1 MDLNNKEK
9 AIQKL
14 ERKIGVPEKF
24 FTINFLRGN
33 DWSFIVKLHSFLEVA
48 CTELIIS
55 ALGKSETRDFIGKLG
70 MSNKI
75 AFIKS
80 LSLLKRNTRRNLKK
94 LSQVRNFYV
103 HDIKNISL
111 SLEQYVE
118 SLNAEETGNFIRQI
132 GYGIKFKKGEITEK
146 NDFIKNHPR
155 LAIFES
161 ATSILQEMSD

>member
-1 MDLNNKEK
+1 MDLNNRE
-9 AIQKL
+9 IQKL
-14 ERKIGVPEKF
+14 ERKIGVPKNF
-24 FTINFLRGN
+24 FNTILLIGD
-33 DWSFIVKLHSFLEVA
+33 DWTFIIKLHSFLEA
-48 CTELIIS
+48 AFTELITS
-55 ALGKSETRDFIGKLG
+55 ASGESEIGDFISKLG

-75 AFIKS
+75 AFIKK
-80 LSLLKRNTRRNLKK
+80 LSLLESHTRSNLQK
-94 LSQVRNFYV
+94 LSKIRNFYV
-103 HDIKNISL
+103 HNIKNIFL